1 MKLGIDTRPLKFAQT
16 GLKTYLSE
24 LVNEWNNTNQ
34 LKVVLLAPT
43 NPVYIGNN
51 KFKKIGEHIRFMWWK
66 QFKLPKLAAQNN
78 CTHLFCADFFV
89 PYKKIWN
96 GNTLKTIAVLH
107 DAFFWESPE
116 HYNTIWL
123 KLFHCIGVPAAKKA
137 DLIIVPTQYAQKRI
151 LDFEN
156 FDASKIVVV
165 KEAAKILPLVLNPE
179 PQLATI
185 APSLIGQ
192 QYFLHVGV
200 LEKRKNITTLLE
212 AFAQV
217 VKTNPHFKLVLV
229 GNTPVK
235 NKLNDAPNINSV
247 MDRLQLNHSV
257 VQLGYLDAENLAS
270 IYQSAFAY
278 VFPSL
283 NEGFGLPV
291 LEAFNAGLPII
302 CANNSALPEVA
313 ADAALYF
320 DPKDANALS
329 VQMQELISN
338 TTLRQQLIQ
347 KGKTRLA
354 EFSWSKAAKEIQAA
368 MEVL

>member
-24 LVNEWNNTNQ
+24 LVKEWNNNHQ
-34 LKVVLLAPT
+34 LNIVLLES
-43 NPVYIGNN
+43 NSSVYNGNN
-51 KFKKIGEHIRFMWWK
+51 KFRKIWEHICFMWWK
-66 QFKLPKLAAQNN
+66 QYQLPKTAAKNN

-89 PYKKIWN
+89 PYKKKWK
-96 GNTLKTIAVLH
+96 GSMLKTVAVLH

-116 HYNTIWL
+116 HYNTLWL
-123 KLFHCIGVPAAKKA
+123 KIFHGIGVPAAKKA
-137 DLIIVPTQYAQKRI
+137 DLIIVPSVYAQNRI

-165 KEAAKILPLVLNPE
+165 HEAAKSLPLLSNPE
-179 PQLATI
+179 TQLASI
-185 APSLIGQ
+185 APSLVGQ

-200 LEKRKNITTLLE
+200 LEKRKNIITLLE
-212 AFAQV
+212 AFALV
-217 VKTNPHFKLVLV
+217 AKNNPNLKLVLV

-235 NKLNDAPNINSV
+235 EKLNDAPNIEEAI
-247 MDRLQLNHSV
+247 DRLQLNNSIV
-257 VQLGYLDAENLAS
+257 RLGYLDAENLAS
-270 IYQSAFAY
+270 IYQCAFAY

-302 CANNSALPEVA
+302 CSNNSALPEVA
-313 ADAALYF
+313 REAALYF
-320 DPKDANALS
+320 DPYDKNALCF
-329 VQMQELISN
+329 QM
-338 TTLRQQLIQ
+338 QQLIADPTLRRALEQ
-347 KGKTRLA
+347 KGKQRLSQ
-354 EFSWSKAAKEIQAA
+354 FSWLKAAKEIQAA

>member
-1 MKLGIDTRPLKFAQT
+1 VKLAIDIRPLKFAQT

-24 LVNEWNNTNQ
+24 LVHQWERSETIEI
-34 LKVVLLAPT
+34 VLLAPT
-43 NPVYIGNN
+43 TPVYNGNN
-51 KFKKIGEHIRFMWWK
+51 KLKKIWEHIRFIWWK
-66 QFKLPKLAAQNN
+66 QYQLPSMAAKNK

-89 PYKKIWN
+89 PTKKRWN
-96 GNTLKTIAVLH
+96 GISLKTIAVLH

-123 KLFHCIGVPAAKKA
+123 KLFHSIGVPAAKKA

-165 KEAAKILPLVLNPE
+165 QEAAKTLPLVVNPE
-179 PQLATI
+179 PQLTNI

-217 VKTNPHFKLVLV
+217 VKTNPNFKLVLV

-235 NKLNDAPNINSV
+235 NKLNDAPNIISV
-247 MDRLQLNHSV
+247 INRLQLNNSII
-257 VQLGYLDAENLAS
+257 QLGYLDAENLAS

-291 LEAFNAGLPII
+291 LEAFNAGLPLI

-313 ADAALYF
+313 GDAALYF
-320 DPKDANALS
+320 DPTNANALS
-329 VQMQELISN
+329 FQMQALISN
-338 TTLRQQLIQ
+338 FSLRQDLIQ
-347 KGKTRLA
+347 KGKQQLA
-354 EFSWSKAAKEIQAA
+354 QFSWAKAAAETQIA
-368 MEVL
+368 MEQL